1 MLGSDPNAISRK
13 SIVGEVLD
21 ALKPLL
27 AKEHQV
33 GPELLGKALRML
45 KGKRISNLLEFGR
58 VVHAEMNA
66 LMDAARRGVALRGA
80 TLYCTTFPC
89 HVCARHILA
98 AGIRRVVYIEPYP
111 KSLAEEMYR
120 DAIVVDGSSGGDP
133 SALRFDSFVGIA
145 PRRFIECFEA
155 LPRKDSDGYALRRRH
170 PPKLRFTTIA
180 ETHIETEAAC
190 ALQLAQVKEK
200 LGLT

>member
-1 MLGSDPNAISRK
+1 LGRGRPRQAR
-13 SIVGEVLD
+13 LRTR
-21 ALKPLL
+21 PLL
-27 AKEHQV
+27 AKKKKGTRKGRE
-33 GPELLGKALRML
+33 PDLLGEALGLLRD
-45 KGKRISNLLEFGR
+45 KRISNLLEFGR

-66 LMDAARRGVALRGA
+66 LMDAARRGVRLRGA
-80 TLYCTTFPC
+80 TMYCTTFPC

-120 DAIVVDGSSGGDP
+120 DAIVVDGSNGGDEN
-133 SALRFDSFVGIA
+133 ALRFDSFVGIA

-155 LPRKDSDGYALRRRH
+155 LKRKDKNGYAVRRGQQ
-170 PPKLRFTTIA
+170 PKLRFGTIA
-180 ETHIETEAAC
+180 QTHIETESAC
-190 ALQLAQVKEK
+190 ALQLTKIKAE